1 MIFFYLSGALLAI
14 GLVSFITLTYSK
26 QYLQNA
32 TYRQLSSLKEI
43 KKMQIVGY
51 MQARVSDLRI
61 LAEAADTQIAFDMLR
76 EYHQDDG
83 TIEADGRYKTDT
95 EEYNSI
101 YSYIDMFYRK
111 YLDEYGYQDV
121 FFMCSY
127 HGHVMYTASQ
137 GTDLG
142 ANLKTGEYKDS
153 SLAKLWS
160 KVIKEKKT
168 IIMDF
173 AEYAPSKD
181 NATLFIGTPVTNKKG
196 DVLAVIAL
204 QISKKEINDILHN
217 VTKMGDTGEM
227 YLVGKDNFMR
237 SDSRLSSKSTILR
250 QKVVSPAVDRGFDGK
265 TEELQLRGYR
275 GKKVLSS
282 FAKIN
287 LNTTLG
293 TDFDW
298 VLIAEIT
305 TKEAFSQISSLT
317 KKILWA
323 VIGLSALSVLVAYL
337 LARSISKPLANLS
350 ELFWRMAEGDLT
362 VTGLK
367 SERTDEVGQL
377 ITSSSHMLEK
387 MRGQVIEIKEG
398 ASRLASSI
406 SEITAT
412 ATQLATSSTET
423 STTIAEVGT
432 TVEEVRHTVHL
443 SNEKAEQVAI
453 ESSKA
458 SEISITGKHD
468 SEEAVSGMKKIT
480 DEMDYIAESIVRLS
494 EQTVNIGE
502 IIGVVNDLTD
512 QSNLLSVNAAIEAAK
527 AGEYGK
533 GFSVVAQEVKSLAEQ
548 SKEAT
553 GQVKTILND
562 IQKATS
568 AAVMATERG
577 GKVVHSGMELSA
589 EAGKTIST
597 LAMTVSVSSQAAGQI
612 SASSQ
617 QQLRGMD
624 QLVLAMESIKDA
636 TTQNVDGARQLENA
650 SRDLEEIGNSLK
662 LLSEQFKV

>member
-32 TYRQLSSLKEI
+32 TYRQLSSLKDI
-43 KKMQIVGY
+43 KKMQIVDY
-51 MQARVSDLRI
+51 MRERVSDLGI
-61 LAEAADTQIAFDMLR
+61 IAESADTQIAFDMLR

-83 TIEADGRYKTDT
+83 TIEADGSYKIDT
-95 EEYNSI
+95 EDYQSI
-101 YSYIDMFYRK
+101 YSYIDTFYRK
-111 YLDEYGYQDV
+111 YLEEYGYQDI
-121 FFMCSY
+121 FFICSF
-127 HGHVMYTASQ
+127 HGHLMYTVTQ
-137 GTDLG
+137 GEDLG
-142 ANLKTGEYKDS
+142 TNLKTGEYKDS
-153 SLAKLWS
+153 NLAKLWS
-160 KVIKEKKT
+160 KVNREKKT

-173 AEYAPSKD
+173 SDYAPSKEK
-181 NATLFIGTPVTNKKG
+181 ASLFIGTPVTSKKG
-196 DVLAVIAL
+196 DILAVIAL
-204 QISKKEINDILHN
+204 QINKKEINEILHN
-217 VTKMGDTGEM
+217 VTEMGDTGEM
-227 YLVGKDNFMR
+227 YLVGEDKLMR
-237 SDSRLSSKSTILR
+237 SDSRLSTKSTILR
-250 QKVVSPAVDRGFDGK
+250 QKVVSPAVDRGFEGQTD
-265 TEELQLRGYR
+265 ELQLTGYR
-275 GKKVLSS
+275 GGKVLSS
-282 FAKIN
+282 FTRIN
-287 LNTTLG
+287 LNTALG

-317 KKILWA
+317 KRILGV
-323 VIGLSALSVLVAYL
+323 VIGLSALCVLVAYL
-337 LARSISKPLANLS
+337 LARSISKPLSNLS
-350 ELFWRMAEGDLT
+350 ELFRRMADGDLT
-362 VTGLK
+362 VTGTQSK
-367 SERTDEVGQL
+367 RTDEVGQL
-377 ITSSSHMLEK
+377 INSSFHMLDR
-387 MRGQVIEIKEG
+387 MRSQVIEIKEG
-398 ASRLASSI
+398 ASRLASSM

-423 STTIAEVGT
+423 STTIAEVGS

-443 SNEKAEQVAI
+443 SNEKAEYVAI
-453 ESSKA
+453 EASKA

-468 SEEAVSGMKKIT
+468 SEEAVKGMKKIT
-480 DEMDYIAESIVRLS
+480 AEMDYIAESIVRLS
-494 EQTVNIGE
+494 EQTLNIGE

-553 GQVKTILND
+553 GQVKTILSD

-577 GKVVHSGMELSA
+577 GKAVDTGMKLSA
-589 EAGKTIST
+589 EAGKTIAT
-597 LAMTVSVSSQAAGQI
+597 LEKTVSQSAQAAGQI
-612 SASSQ
+612 GASSQ
-617 QQLRGMD
+617 QQLSGMD

-636 TTQNVDGARQLENA
+636 TVQNVDGARQLENA